1 MYLAPFSSIR
11 KLLDSP
17 LSANSASAVARCRQ
31 AHAKYCCCS
40 RRALRAQS
48 RRLTTG
54 MANCTLRLQ
63 FHPTNCPTGSRG
75 SSSEGSPWKRN
86 VRGNRAAGA
95 STFETLTATCS
106 NSPLRVRG
114 QCIENSEC
122 WRPAPTRVSHKLG
135 TLCRR
140 GCLTRLDVLV
150 EAEQIGRIVLVL
162 QREQPRIL
170 LWAIRSLDPSGAL
183 VGLPPQIVNVYTASR
198 PGLHGVPELPRPSSA
213 LLRFGRV
220 GGHT

>member
-11 KLLDSP
+11 KLSDSP

-31 AHAKYCCCS
+31 APAKYCCCS
-40 RRALRAQS
+40 KRALRAQS
-48 RRLTTG
+48 HRLTTG
-54 MANCTLRLQ
+54 TANCTSRLPSQ
-63 FHPTNCPTGSRG
+63 SLNWQTGSRC
-75 SSSEGSPWKRN
+75 SKREGSQSKRN
-86 VRGNRAAGA
+86 AIGKRAAGA
-95 STFETLTATCS
+95 STFEIPTAICS
-106 NSPLRVRG
+106 NSPPQAPG
-114 QCIENSEC
+114 PYIEDNNKLVLG
-122 WRPAPTRVSHKLG
+122 APCY
-135 TLCRR
+135 LC
-140 GCLTRLDVLV
+140 CLTRLDVLV

-162 QREQPRIL
+162 QRDQPRIL
-170 LWAIRSLDPSGAL
+170 LWAIGSLDPSDTL